1 MPENIGPHLLGWN
14 KPEETDGRDYK
25 MADYLDRGKSAD
37 DPTVVLDQ
45 ALDALSKA
53 KGVAQG
59 TKDFGA
65 AVVDYL
71 KGAVTPNPPPPPPPD
86 PPPADSRQWSDAHQL
101 DQGNTGHCVGFG
113 GAQYHNAEPVPG
125 NYTDVM
131 GIRSTTSARSSMVSL
146 RQRMVLPFIL
156 LLRFFRIASLLS
168 TYVWAANTD
177 DIKNWVLKNGPVV
190 VGTDWYNDMFNP
202 DADGFVTPT
211 GGIAGGHCY
220 LVVGYYA
227 NGDYFVFQNSWGSRL
242 GSERLLQDEG
252 I

>member
-1 MPENIGPHLLGWN
+1 
-14 KPEETDGRDYK
+14 
-25 MADYLDRGKSAD
+25 
-37 DPTVVLDQ
+37 VLDQ

-86 PPPADSRQWSDAHQL
+86 PPPADSRQWPDAHQL

-125 NYTDVM
+125 NYTNSDGHKVYYECKVID
-131 GIRSTTSARSSMVSL
+131 GEPKAENGSTVHSL
-146 RQRMVLPFIL
+146 AKVLQN
-156 LLRFFRIASLLS
+156 RKLLS

-202 DADGFVTPT
+202 DADGFVVPT
-211 GGIAGGHCY
+211 SGVAGGHCY

-227 NGDYFVFQNSWGSRL
+227 NGDYFVFQNSWGSGWGL
-242 GSERLLQDEG
+242 NGYFKMKVSDFDKLLNADGEAMAAAEV
-252 I
+252 